1 MKRLLLILFVLT
13 SIVNL
18 AEAKEIH
25 LKVVETSDAH
35 GNFFPVN
42 FTTRQPGRGSFAR
55 VANYVNSLR
64 GNLGDDKV
72 VLLDAGDIL
81 QGQPAVYYYNFVDTT
96 STHVAADV
104 MNYMRFD
111 AVAVGNHDIEAGH
124 DVYDR
129 WTRQCN
135 FPVLGANVINTKT
148 GRPYFTPYT
157 IIERQGL
164 KIAVIGMV
172 TPSIPSWVPE
182 SLWSGMKFD
191 DIQRSAEYWVNLVRN
206 TEKPDIVIG
215 LFHSGLEDRYPSKYV
230 TENASAAVAQSVAGF
245 DLILM
250 GHDHQRHCAYH
261 SAPDGTKVLV
271 MNPAA
276 NAFAVAEADLR
287 INVEAGKVTGKEITG
302 RIVDMADFV
311 PDPNYS
317 NHFADN
323 VDTINQ
329 FVGKRLGVIDK
340 TISTDDAYF
349 GSSAFIDFI
358 HTIQLEAANADISFA
373 APLSFDTSIREGEIF
388 MSDLFS
394 LYRYENRLYTMEL
407 SGKEIKDYLEH
418 SYYLWT
424 KTMSSPGDN
433 LIWFKNEDPST
444 HFFQNS
450 FYNFDSAAGII
461 YTVDV
466 TRPKGEKVNIIS
478 MADGKRF
485 DLTRIYRV
493 AVNSYR
499 GNGGGG
505 HLTDGAGIWR
515 SMLKR
520 RVVKA
525 SERDIRYYI
534 MKYIE
539 SRDTISPRPLDQWRF
554 VPEDIVTPAI
564 VRNRADLFGT
574 KK

>member
-276 NAFAVAEADLR
+276 NAFAVAEADLK

-564 VRNRADLFGT
+564 VRNRADLFGA

>member
-276 NAFAVAEADLR
+276 NAFAVAEADLK

-407 SGKEIKDYLEH
+407 SGKEIKDYLEY

>member
-164 KIAVIGMV
+164 KIAVIGVV

-250 GHDHQRHCAYH
+250 GHDHQCHCAYH

-276 NAFAVAEADLR
+276 NAFAVAEADLK
-287 INVEAGKVTGKEITG
+287 INVEAGKVTAKEITG

-323 VDTINQ
+323 VDTVNR

-407 SGKEIKDYLEH
+407 SGKEIKDYLEY

>member
-424 KTMSSPGDN
+424 KTMSSPGEN

>member
-135 FPVLGANVINTKT
+135 FPVLGANVSNTKT

-250 GHDHQRHCAYH
+250 GHDHQRHCAYY

-276 NAFAVAEADLR
+276 NAFAVAEADLK

-358 HTIQLEAANADISFA
+358 HTIQLEVANADISFA

>member
-18 AEAKEIH
+18 TEAKEIH

-276 NAFAVAEADLR
+276 NAFAVAEADLK

>member
-135 FPVLGANVINTKT
+135 FPVLGANVSNTKT

-276 NAFAVAEADLR
+276 NAFAVAEADLK

-358 HTIQLEAANADISFA
+358 HTIQLEVANADISFA

>member
-373 APLSFDTSIREGEIF
+373 APLSFDTSIREGEIY

>member
-1 MKRLLLILFVLT
+1 
-13 SIVNL
+13 
-18 AEAKEIH
+18 
-25 LKVVETSDAH
+25 
-35 GNFFPVN
+35 
-42 FTTRQPGRGSFAR
+42 
-55 VANYVNSLR
+55 
-64 GNLGDDKV
+64 
-72 VLLDAGDIL
+72 
-81 QGQPAVYYYNFVDTT
+81 
-96 STHVAADV
+96 

-276 NAFAVAEADLR
+276 NAFAVAEADLK
-287 INVEAGKVTGKEITG
+287 INVEAGKVTAKEITG

-407 SGKEIKDYLEH
+407 SGKEIKDYLEY

>member
-276 NAFAVAEADLR
+276 NAFAVAEADLK
-287 INVEAGKVTGKEITG
+287 INVEAGKVTAKEITG

-407 SGKEIKDYLEH
+407 SGKEIKDYLEY

>member
-191 DIQRSAEYWVNLVRN
+191 DIQRSADYWVNLVRN

-276 NAFAVAEADLR
+276 NAFAVAEADLK

-349 GSSAFIDFI
+349 GPSAFIDFI

>member
-276 NAFAVAEADLR
+276 NAFAVAEADLK

>member
-35 GNFFPVN
+35 GNFFSVN

-276 NAFAVAEADLR
+276 NAFAVAEADLK

-358 HTIQLEAANADISFA
+358 HTIQLEVANADISFA

>member
-287 INVEAGKVTGKEITG
+287 INVEAGKVTSKEITG

>member
-276 NAFAVAEADLR
+276 NAFAVAEADLK

-534 MKYIE
+534 LKYIE

>member
-276 NAFAVAEADLR
+276 NAFAVAEADLK

-358 HTIQLEAANADISFA
+358 HTIQLEVANADISFA

>member
-191 DIQRSAEYWVNLVRN
+191 DIQRSAEYWVNLIRN

-276 NAFAVAEADLR
+276 NAFAVAEADLK